1 MTDANNFNS
10 VNTPNNKPNKTKR
23 NLIIGGVTL
32 GVCALVLGGFLLG
45 KGHSTDQAK
54 TTDSKVE
61 NVDNNKD
68 KFTDKDKSK
77 DKGTQTF
84 YDKFMAESTAIPIN
98 LATDEDS
105 EIYDSGYKAVLKY
118 VKDDYNLMEG
128 EVTRPDEDSSIH
140 VRENFFV
147 GFAAYQDEDGKW
159 HRIDNI
165 RPIPS
170 LEEKYKDFG
179 GYTTEEAKKEIK
191 EREAKQEK
199 LIKELDEEAA
209 SKTEKVDF
217 SGTPEINKLDKG
229 KDAPRFMELF
239 NQLIIDQAEDLA
251 NPKKFYTQHD
261 WEQAIPEE
269 GYEALKAVQKGS
281 ELNAYDLDGQYYTM
295 ISREA
300 VEALNKGYKEHT
312 EELAETWATTM
323 HSIEGDS
330 TKPKSITLDGIEYDL
345 DKFVCELYGYDPFW
359 EQDGNEEGNLDNI
372 KIEELDSAVSIQYGV
387 GTKHETYENR
397 ITNNGD

>member
-1 MTDANNFNS
+1 MTDTNNFNS

-98 LATDEDS
+98 VMVDEDFDI
-105 EIYDSGYKAVLKY
+105 ETNYKAVLSY
-118 VKDDYNLMEG
+118 SKDDYNLMAG
-128 EVTRPDEDSSIH
+128 EETSYSEDSPIQSKGG
-140 VRENFFV
+140 FYY
-147 GFAAYQDEDGKW
+147 GFAAYQDEEGTW
-159 HRIDNI
+159 HRIENI
-165 RPIPS
+165 QPIPH

-179 GYTTEEAKKEIK
+179 GYTYEEAIK
-191 EREAKQEK
+191 ETKERKMKQEK

-269 GYEALKAVQKGS
+269 GYEALKAIQEGS

-300 VEALNKGYKEHT
+300 VEALNKGYKERM
-312 EELAETWATTM
+312 EKIAETWVPTM
-323 HSIEGDS
+323 HYVEGDKN
-330 TKPKSITLDGIEYDL
+330 KPNNFVLDGIEYDL
-345 DKFVCELYGYDPFW
+345 DKFVCELYTINPFEL
-359 EQDGNEEGNLDNI
+359 EQDPDRLNEIDGLEAKNSVNW
-372 KIEELDSAVSIQYGV
+372 GV
-387 GTKHETYENR
+387 GTEHETYGNR
-397 ITNNGD
+397 TTDSED